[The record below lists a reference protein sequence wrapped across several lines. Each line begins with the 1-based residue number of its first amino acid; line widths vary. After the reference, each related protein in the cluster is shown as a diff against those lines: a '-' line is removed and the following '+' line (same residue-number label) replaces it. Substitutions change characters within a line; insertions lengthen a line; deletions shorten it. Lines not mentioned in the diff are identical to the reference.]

1 MSFKKVRYKLTTP
14 HKTPGRREFFGILLY
29 VLRKS
34 IWKYDLKYILLQKG
48 DAFMKNKKQKN
59 FFVKMVE
66 DKKAIIR
73 GIREGVPTK
82 IIEEERDVKF
92 ATPV

>member
-1 MSFKKVRYKLTTP
+1 MRQNLL
-14 HKTPGRREFFGILLY
+14 GIVTKNLE
-29 VLRKS
+29 VWFEIHTFAER
-34 IWKYDLKYILLQKG
+34 DT
-48 DAFMKNKKQKN
+48 FMKKKEQKN

-66 DKKAIIR
+66 DKKAIIK

-82 IIEEERDVKF
+82 VIEEERDVKF

>member
-1 MSFKKVRYKLTTP
+1 MKK
-14 HKTPGRREFFGILLY
+14 
-29 VLRKS
+29 
-34 IWKYDLKYILLQKG
+34 
-48 DAFMKNKKQKN
+48 KKQKN

>member
-1 MSFKKVRYKLTTP
+1 MKKK
-14 HKTPGRREFFGILLY
+14 E
-29 VLRKS
+29 
-34 IWKYDLKYILLQKG
+34 
-48 DAFMKNKKQKN
+48 QKN

-73 GIREGVPTK
+73 GIREGGPTK
-82 IIEEERDVKF
+82 VIEEERDVKF